1 MGAIGLE
8 GNLLLDAMKKIG
20 YSPKNHFYLYPAP
33 GPLALSPE
41 AKNALSVTLFEAQPP
56 LTDTPTAAAFVKEY
70 EARAKKAGLPYTA
83 ADVQAA
89 ASFSAWQIIDA
100 AVTNTKSLDD
110 KKMSEWLK
118 THTVDALVGKLRFNG
133 PHNYGDDL
141 TKIKQ
146 VQNGRW
152 TIVWPKQFAAP
163 GAKLIVE

>member
-8 GNLLLDAMKKIG
+8 GNQLLDALKKLD

-56 LTDTPTAAAFVKEY
+56 LTDNPVAGAFAKEY
-70 EARAKKAGLPYTA
+70 EVRAKKAGLPYTT

-89 ASFSAWQIIDA
+89 ASFSAWQIIET

-110 KKMSEWLK
+110 KVLAQWLK
-118 THTVDALVGKLRFNG
+118 THTVDSIVGKLRFNG

-146 VQNGRW
+146 VQNGKW
-152 TIVWPKQFAAP
+152 TIVWPKQYAAP
-163 GAKLIVE
+163 GAKLIAQ

>member
-1 MGAIGLE
+1 
-8 GNLLLDAMKKIG
+8 
-20 YSPKNHFYLYPAP
+20 
-33 GPLALSPE
+33 
-41 AKNALSVTLFEAQPP
+41 
-56 LTDTPTAAAFVKEY
+56 
-70 EARAKKAGLPYTA
+70 
-83 ADVQAA
+83 
-89 ASFSAWQIIDA
+89 
-100 AVTNTKSLDD
+100 
-110 KKMSEWLK
+110 MSEWLK